1 VTLSGSCLDKA
12 AYSTND
18 DIMIYVSN
26 TATDYAKATTT
37 HLGTSADPD
46 ISLMRAIDRA
56 KDMAAP
62 YTTKLDGS
70 ELVINIVL
78 YKGDHYMLREAF
90 DRSLSYSDAYSA
102 SYHLKI
108 TPLYCTLMGTPDTSI
123 CYDLDA
129 GTDAL
134 NVYNKLGPMFTIN
147 VPQKLTIEYIVFEM
161 IDSFIPFEDDPDS
174 CLTTRKKCCA
184 FDNTAAKDATV
195 AILQIDAAQTETCIL
210 RIRVADYC
218 HRAPKY
224 NMFNFHPY
232 ATAYGMTSPPELIF
246 TSVTINDVFYEMN
259 SLIDFNIGGYVTI
272 TNSNFQR
279 ISNCGGIIKN
289 ENPTIINYLP
299 AVVSYTQYLNHFNLR
314 KNTIVSDHDCVAT
327 D

>member
-90 DRSLSYSDAYSA
+90 DRSLSYNDAYSA

-161 IDSFIPFEDDPDS
+161 IDSFIPYEDDPDS
-174 CLTTRKKCCA
+174 CLSTRKKCCA
-184 FDNTAAKDATV
+184 FDSTAAKTATV
-195 AILQIDAAQTETCIL
+195 AILQIDAAQTETCVL
-210 RIRVADYC
+210 RI
-218 HRAPKY
+218 
-224 NMFNFHPY
+224 
-232 ATAYGMTSPPELIF
+232 
-246 TSVTINDVFYEMN
+246 
-259 SLIDFNIGGYVTI
+259 
-272 TNSNFQR
+272 Q
-279 ISNCGGIIKN
+279 
-289 ENPTIINYLP
+289 
-299 AVVSYTQYLNHFNLR
+299 VSEF
-314 KNTIVSDHDCVAT
+314 
-327 D
+327 